1 MHTDPEAHK
10 RMTQRHKEGFEKKKA
25 AAQLEKGL
33 LIVNTGTGKGKS
45 TAAFGMG
52 MRVLGHGWK
61 LGVVQFIKGALDS
74 AERRFLSA
82 QPNCDFHVVGAG
94 YTWNTQD
101 RDAGRGA
108 RHALFQAADGLVTT
122 EAMWNGDDQRCGH
135 LSVLKLSNLMAC
147 SHGSFSKKSGE
158 HHGEPMELSDPPFV
172 FSFEGRATDAD
183 CLGWRRLPRVHRND
197 HSHYSR
203 YRVARRL

>member
-1 MHTDPEAHK
+1 MHTDPDAHK

-82 QPNCDFHVVGAG
+82 QAELRFPRRRRGVHLEYAG
-94 YTWNTQD
+94 SGGRCAHSPKGLGGSRAHD
-101 RDAGRGA
+101 RGSYVP
-108 RHALFQAADGLVTT
+108 H
-122 EAMWNGDDQRCGH
+122 GDPG
-135 LSVLKLSNLMAC
+135 
-147 SHGSFSKKSGE
+147 
-158 HHGEPMELSDPPFV
+158 
-172 FSFEGRATDAD
+172 
-183 CLGWRRLPRVHRND
+183 
-197 HSHYSR
+197 
-203 YRVARRL
+203 

>member
-1 MHTDPEAHK
+1 MRTDPEAHK

-52 MRVLGHGWK
+52 MRVLGHGWR

-74 AERRFLSA
+74 AERRFLGA
-82 QPNCDFHVVGAG
+82 QPNCDFQVVGQG

-101 RDAGRGA
+101 READVATAKKGWAEAVRMIEEPSYRMVILDELNVVLKYEYLSLDEVLGVFA
-108 RHALFQAADGLVTT
+108 KRREMLHIVVTGRHAPERLIEAADLVS
-122 EAMWNGDDQRCGH
+122 EIRPIKH
-135 LSVLKLSNLMAC
+135 
-147 SHGSFSKKSGE
+147 
-158 HHGEPMELSDPPFV
+158 P
-172 FSFEGRATDAD
+172 
-183 CLGWRRLPRVHRND
+183 
-197 HSHYSR
+197 
-203 YRVARRL
+203 YREQGVKAQPGVEF